1 MNQPDLESMLV
12 PESTG
17 DSGMGERRG
26 IVTDDGM
33 QQLGKRI
40 EKFRKQSG
48 IMQDEMAEL
57 LGITQS
63 MYSRIERGDARVHG
77 ELMIHFVKIFG
88 ISADEL
94 LGIKSTKQP
103 TEGTIARRWVKR
115 MSRVDELAKRDQDA
129 LARIIYAFLERT
141 TNKAA
146 S

>member
-1 MNQPDLESMLV
+1 
-12 PESTG
+12 
-17 DSGMGERRG
+17 MGERRG

-48 IMQDEMAEL
+48 IMQDQMAEL

-94 LGIKSTKQP
+94 LGVKSSKQSD
-103 TEGTIARRWVKR
+103 GAIGRRWVKR
-115 MSRVDELAKRDQDA
+115 MSRVDELVKRDQDA
-129 LARIIYAFLERT
+129 LARIIDAFLERT
-141 TNKAA
+141 TKKAA

>member
-1 MNQPDLESMLV
+1 MSHPNLESSLL
-12 PESTG
+12 PELPG
-17 DSGMGERRG
+17 DYGMGERRG

-40 EKFRKQSG
+40 EKHRKQSG
-48 IMQDEMAEL
+48 IMQDQMAEL

-77 ELMIHFVKIFG
+77 ELMVHLVKIFG

-94 LGIKSTKQP
+94 LGIKSTKP
-103 TEGTIARRWVKR
+103 VDGMIGRRWVKR
-115 MSRVDELAKRDQDA
+115 ISRVDDLGKRDQDA
-129 LARIIYAFLERT
+129 LARIIDAFLERT
-141 TNKAA
+141 TKKAA

>member
-1 MNQPDLESMLV
+1 MNQQDLESMLL
-12 PESTG
+12 PELPG
-17 DSGMGERRG
+17 DCGMGERRG

-40 EKFRKQSG
+40 EKYRKQSG
-48 IMQDEMAEL
+48 IMQDQMAEL

-94 LGIKSTKQP
+94 LGVKSSKP
-103 TEGTIARRWVKR
+103 TEGTIGRRWVKR
-115 MSRVDELAKRDQDA
+115 MSRVDEIAKRDQDA
-129 LARIIYAFLERT
+129 LARIIDAFLERT
-141 TNKAA
+141 TKKVA